1 MLWDGEFSSHLTS
14 CGAVSDGGSSVPETA
29 ASPSSVREEEQ
40 TSRKENIDD
49 DDDDDDDDD
58 INLDDPKYQQKPD
71 WMEDEV
77 WESINNERMLTL
89 PLLT

>member
-1 MLWDGEFSSHLTS
+1 MIS
-14 CGAVSDGGSSVPETA
+14 CGAVVDGGSSVPETA
-29 ASPSSVREEEQ
+29 ASSSSFREEEQ

-49 DDDDDDDDD
+49 EDDDDD

-77 WESINNERMLTL
+77 WQSINNERMLTL
-89 PLLT
+89 PLLA